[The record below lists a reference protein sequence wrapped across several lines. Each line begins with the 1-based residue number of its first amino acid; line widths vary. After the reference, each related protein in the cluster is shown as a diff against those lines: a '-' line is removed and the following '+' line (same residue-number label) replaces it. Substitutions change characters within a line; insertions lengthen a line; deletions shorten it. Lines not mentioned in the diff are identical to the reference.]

1 MRNDVTAKLAKCET
15 SLKRWHT
22 RLVRASTM
30 VAKLEKQRRRLQ
42 TQMGPVNL
50 TDLIGPDKAKPV
62 EHVETSMASSIDV
75 AEVQRQLDDMIGTS
89 ITPQKIAD
97 VAAVAHDK
105 LDIPPFLKRTQA
117 DVDKLKAERKSKE
130 AAAKKAMPLTG
141 RAALAAL
148 KAPPQK
154 KRRTA

>member
-1 MRNDVTAKLAKCET
+1 MQKDVTAKLAKCET

-42 TQMGPVNL
+42 AQMGPVNL
-50 TDLIGPDKAKPV
+50 TDLIGPPLSVKDVGADQETVKPV
-62 EHVETSMASSIDV
+62 IDV
-75 AEVQRQLDDMIGTS
+75 AEVTRQVDAAIDA
-89 ITPQKIAD
+89 TPN
-97 VAAVAHDK
+97 
-105 LDIPPFLKRTQA
+105 LDIPPFLRRTQA
-117 DVDKLKAERKSKE
+117 DVDALKAKRKSKE

-141 RAALAAL
+141 RAALAAI

-154 KRRTA
+154 RRA